1 MLHCIHKG
9 LSLVDQARKAGPIPY
24 PRIIMP
30 MLDVLRKAIRSA
42 LAAHVADDELSATT
56 EEALRCLVQLVAL
69 EVGLKSQDEDHPSVC
84 LIDTRGTTE
93 ESRAQVRTLL
103 LSCTTQAAH
112 YSRRLAASIRNQE
125 AQLETQKRLAAA
137 EAEGKRQAEKK
148 AADEAAA
155 AWARLPWYKKLAA
168 RWRRFYFGA

>member
-9 LSLVDQARKAGPIPY
+9 LSLVDKARKAGPIPY

-30 MLDVLRKAIRSA
+30 KRDVLRKAIRSA
-42 LAAHVADDELSATT
+42 VAADFADDELSATT
-56 EEALRCLVQLVAL
+56 EEALRRLVQLVAL
-69 EVGLKSQDEDHPSVC
+69 EVGLKSQHKDHPSVC

-137 EAEGKRQAEKK
+137 EAEGKRLAEKK
-148 AADEAAA
+148 AADKAAA
-155 AWARLPWYKKLAA
+155 DWAKLPWYKKLAK
-168 RWRRFYFGA
+168 RWRRLCYGA